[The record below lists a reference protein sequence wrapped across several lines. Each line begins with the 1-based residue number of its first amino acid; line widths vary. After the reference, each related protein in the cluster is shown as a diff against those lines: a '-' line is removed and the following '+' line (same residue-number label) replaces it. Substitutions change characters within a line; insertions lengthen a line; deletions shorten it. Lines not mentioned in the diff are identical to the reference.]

1 MATHHF
7 TVLKDK
13 QEGNGLN
20 TLSQALQDVRVL
32 QHSVK
37 TADVNNDCNK
47 VFKYFLYTISVRFV
61 RRLQE
66 RQRVLLTLL

>member
-1 MATHHF
+1 MHACWEVFKGVLSSDSANLTDCLQPILFSQATHHF

-32 QHSVK
+32 QNSAETK
-37 TADVNNDCNK
+37 K
-47 VFKYFLYTISVRFV
+47 
-61 RRLQE
+61 
-66 RQRVLLTLL
+66 